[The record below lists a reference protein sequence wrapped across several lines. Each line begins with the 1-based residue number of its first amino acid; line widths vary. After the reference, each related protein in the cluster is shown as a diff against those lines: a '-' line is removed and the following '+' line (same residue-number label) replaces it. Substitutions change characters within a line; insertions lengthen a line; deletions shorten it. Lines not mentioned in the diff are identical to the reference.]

1 MYKFENIDAFY
12 LLTLL
17 IILTF
22 IFLLFLHFQ
31 KKKFKILADYH
42 LLSSLVKDYS
52 KSKIFLKFILV
63 TTSILLIVFSIA
75 NLQIGGK
82 IEKQQRRETIDLIL
96 LLDISRSMLAEDI
109 KPNRLE
115 RQKMFA
121 MKLTENLDFA
131 NIGVV
136 VFAGDAFIQI
146 PITSDRSA
154 VKMMIN
160 SATTDLIDSQGTA
173 IGKALIVASEAF
185 KRTKARNRA
194 IVLLSDGEN
203 FEDDAIYAS
212 QIAQENNIV
221 INTVYFGT
229 SQGAP
234 IPIRENNRLVGFWK
248 DSNNET
254 VITKPDISLMQELA
268 QQNNGISVDGSAINS
283 VDLVVDELSKLEKE
297 LGTTIQFKE
306 YTSLFHLF
314 AIPALLL
321 LILDFLIFD
330 KKMRWQYNLKKIM
343 NYSFYKHKKNDI

>member
-185 KRTKARNRA
+185 
-194 IVLLSDGEN
+194 
-203 FEDDAIYAS
+203 
-212 QIAQENNIV
+212 
-221 INTVYFGT
+221 
-229 SQGAP
+229 
-234 IPIRENNRLVGFWK
+234 
-248 DSNNET
+248 
-254 VITKPDISLMQELA
+254 
-268 QQNNGISVDGSAINS
+268 
-283 VDLVVDELSKLEKE
+283 
-297 LGTTIQFKE
+297 
-306 YTSLFHLF
+306 
-314 AIPALLL
+314 
-321 LILDFLIFD
+321 
-330 KKMRWQYNLKKIM
+330 
-343 NYSFYKHKKNDI
+343 